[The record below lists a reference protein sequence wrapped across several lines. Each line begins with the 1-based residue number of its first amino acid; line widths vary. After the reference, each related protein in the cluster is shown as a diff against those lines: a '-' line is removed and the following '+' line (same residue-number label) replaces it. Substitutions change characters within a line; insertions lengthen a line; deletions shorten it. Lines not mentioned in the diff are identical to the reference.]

1 MKKSECCM
9 TIATPVTADTPENT
23 ELAMPAAEKPANV
36 KEVLSFLTT
45 NYPLCFISEGP
56 LKPLKVGI
64 FQDLAARLGE
74 DAPISKT
81 QLRQALRV
89 YTSSWRYLEATKE
102 GVSRVDLDGQ
112 PAELID
118 AQQAEYAAKLLAE
131 SKQKAAE
138 KRKIRQ
144 QEQKALAA
152 KAAQA
157 EQNSGA
163 AKPVRSEQKRPN
175 KNPKAVS
182 KSVKA
187 PVKTEQS
194 PVVKSAVAVAA
205 LAPQHTVVGAKVLVK
220 LGSSP
225 MPATI
230 TEVNLPDVTVQLNS
244 GMVIK
249 TRQDS
254 LFQA

>member
-118 AQQAEYAAKLLAE
+118 AQQAEHAVKLLAE